1 MKINIFISLWL
12 FLCANTLIKAQ
23 NIQLS
28 SPFPT
33 ENTLGRLCFIENKNQ
48 WDKAILY
55 RADVPNGFLF
65 FKTQSLMYAFYDGEA
80 LHSHHPEN
88 QNTTKNIQPTTIK
101 AHSVEVE
108 FVNSNKNI
116 TWKKTL
122 PTHHHYNYF
131 LGNNK
136 SKWASDVKGF
146 YELEAENIYRGI
158 KAKFFSKEKSFKYEF
173 HLQPNARPED
183 IKMEY
188 KGAENLTIDEKGNL
202 IIKTSLN
209 SFQENKPYAYQI
221 INGKEVKVK
230 CNFVLQQNNISFQ
243 FPEGY
248 QKNEVLIIDPELV
261 FSTYSGATA
270 DNWGSTATYD
280 EDGFLYSGGIVR
292 DLGTGFPVTIG
303 AFQMTF
309 AGINDVGILKFS
321 PTGNTVEYVTYLG
334 GNNSEFPHSLVVNSQ
349 KELIIFGTTSST
361 NFPTTA
367 GAFDATFN
375 GGVNFTPTGGIPYSN
390 GSDIFIA
397 KLSFGGNQLRGA
409 TFVGGNGNDGLKN
422 LTTTSIDNYGD
433 EFRGEVIVDALDNI
447 IIASTTTSTNFP
459 VLNGYQSNLRGT
471 QDGILLKFNT
481 NLTQMIW
488 GTYLGGSNFDA
499 IYGLKIN
506 TLGNIYI
513 TGVTRSNDLRS
524 GLNVSI
530 PPAFKTTIGGIEDG
544 FLAEITANGVMKQI
558 TYIGTTAADQTFFV
572 DFDVDDSPIVLGQTT
587 GAYPI
592 SSSTIYRNANSGQFI
607 HKFSAD
613 LQTSIFSTVIGA
625 GRNQPDISPT
635 AFMVNNCGNIYIAGW
650 GAPLSAGRTTFG
662 LSTTTDAYRTTTDGG
677 DFYIMILRKD
687 AENLLYATFFGATNN
702 NNDHVDGG
710 TCRFDKRGIIYH
722 AACASCGA
730 QQTGFP
736 TTSGAF
742 ASTNNSPNCNN
753 AAFKFDIGRLIVDF
767 NIYDVTTNVIVI
779 RACRFPYLAN
789 IRYEGVGATNF
800 QWKVNGVIVSNTA
813 NFSFNF
819 LTSADYTVELTASN
833 PVSCLGSQVVTKIF
847 RVSKITSDQNE
858 ETTICNSQSAQL
870 NATLTSSNPFT
881 FQWTPTIGLNNPSI
895 VNPIATPSATTTY
908 QLLAI
913 DNNGCEVRKNFVV
926 NVVPPLRDDFDILNP
941 ANLPSGTFCT
951 PASIRLRYDTTGL
964 KVSSWSFIV
973 SNGGGTFN
981 NQTLVNLNLS
991 ALGNYTVT
999 FTVTRAGQ
1007 CPETLTKT
1015 KPFTIKDLELM
1026 VSPPVQ
1032 LCQGQNTQ
1040 LNVTGNANLAGLV
1053 WTPSAGLSSNSIPN
1067 PIASPTRTTTYT
1079 VNATDGDGCQAQ
1091 KSVLVEVLPNVLA
1104 NFELDFSTDCAKPM
1118 LMVINNLSRGGT
1130 NFTWT
1135 ISNGVVFNQQNPQ
1148 PYEFTQAGIYT
1159 LTLVV
1164 RNGNCQDTKVMTFE
1178 IENNLIPPPNVITP
1192 NKDGKNDVFFLP
1204 DRIGYQLE
1212 IYTRWGG
1219 LIFKTDNYKNDWGED
1234 IDNGVYYYL
1243 LTSPKGIKCK
1253 GWINV
1258 LK

>member
-1 MKINIFISLWL
+1 
-12 FLCANTLIKAQ
+12 
-23 NIQLS
+23 
-28 SPFPT
+28 
-33 ENTLGRLCFIENKNQ
+33 
-48 WDKAILY
+48 
-55 RADVPNGFLF
+55 
-65 FKTQSLMYAFYDGEA
+65 
-80 LHSHHPEN
+80 
-88 QNTTKNIQPTTIK
+88 
-101 AHSVEVE
+101 
-108 FVNSNKNI
+108 
-116 TWKKTL
+116 
-122 PTHHHYNYF
+122 
-131 LGNNK
+131 
-136 SKWASDVKGF
+136 
-146 YELEAENIYRGI
+146 
-158 KAKFFSKEKSFKYEF
+158 
-173 HLQPNARPED
+173 
-183 IKMEY
+183 
-188 KGAENLTIDEKGNL
+188 
-202 IIKTSLN
+202 
-209 SFQENKPYAYQI
+209 
-221 INGKEVKVK
+221 
-230 CNFVLQQNNISFQ
+230 
-243 FPEGY
+243 
-248 QKNEVLIIDPELV
+248 
-261 FSTYSGATA
+261 
-270 DNWGSTATYD
+270 
-280 EDGFLYSGGIVR
+280 
-292 DLGTGFPVTIG
+292 
-303 AFQMTF
+303 
-309 AGINDVGILKFS
+309 
-321 PTGNTVEYVTYLG
+321 
-334 GNNSEFPHSLVVNSQ
+334 
-349 KELIIFGTTSST
+349 
-361 NFPTTA
+361 
-367 GAFDATFN
+367 
-375 GGVNFTPTGGIPYSN
+375 
-390 GSDIFIA
+390 
-397 KLSFGGNQLRGA
+397 
-409 TFVGGNGNDGLKN
+409 
-422 LTTTSIDNYGD
+422 
-433 EFRGEVIVDALDNI
+433 
-447 IIASTTTSTNFP
+447 
-459 VLNGYQSNLRGT
+459 
-471 QDGILLKFNT
+471 
-481 NLTQMIW
+481 
-488 GTYLGGSNFDA
+488 
-499 IYGLKIN
+499 
-506 TLGNIYI
+506 
-513 TGVTRSNDLRS
+513 
-524 GLNVSI
+524 
-530 PPAFKTTIGGIEDG
+530 
-544 FLAEITANGVMKQI
+544 
-558 TYIGTTAADQTFFV
+558 
-572 DFDVDDSPIVLGQTT
+572 
-587 GAYPI
+587 
-592 SSSTIYRNANSGQFI
+592 
-607 HKFSAD
+607 
-613 LQTSIFSTVIGA
+613 
-625 GRNQPDISPT
+625 
-635 AFMVNNCGNIYIAGW
+635 
-650 GAPLSAGRTTFG
+650 
-662 LSTTTDAYRTTTDGG
+662 
-677 DFYIMILRKD
+677 
-687 AENLLYATFFGATNN
+687 
-702 NNDHVDGG
+702 
-710 TCRFDKRGIIYH
+710 
-722 AACASCGA
+722 
-730 QQTGFP
+730 
-736 TTSGAF
+736 
-742 ASTNNSPNCNN
+742 
-753 AAFKFDIGRLIVDF
+753 
-767 NIYDVTTNVIVI
+767 
-779 RACRFPYLAN
+779 
-789 IRYEGVGATNF
+789 GVGATNF
-800 QWKVNGVIVSNTA
+800 EWKVNGVIVSNTA

-819 LTSADYTVELTASN
+819 PTSADYTVELTASN
-833 PVSCLGSQVVTKIF
+833 PVSCLGTQVVTKIF

-1104 NFELDFSTDCAKPM
+1104 DFELDFSTDCAKPM